1 VTGTDV
7 VPVADAR
14 PGMLTPNSY
23 EDAWKLAAR
32 IAGTSFVPEG
42 LRGDPNAVLAA
53 ILWGGEVGIGA
64 IQALNGIDVIKGKVS
79 PSAELMRALVL
90 RAGHTLNIV
99 ESSAERC
106 VIFGKRREGG
116 GAGEMTVT
124 WTLDD
129 ARRAGLTGGSGWQK
143 YPRAMLLARA
153 SSEICRGIFS
163 DAIAGLG
170 YAPDET
176 AEIVGGTWEP
186 SEESAP
192 VQAAPTGVSDDDEV
206 IDAELVEDDDPLSAD
221 DLAERGYEPGR
232 IAGVVGDESLTTGQK
247 SVAKLLDDI
256 ADDEL
261 RHQAWRAYG
270 DAFGPIAT
278 LPQRQLAKAM
288 RFATDEARTA
298 SDELQRRAAEA

>member
-1 VTGTDV
+1 MTTDI
-7 VPVADAR
+7 VPAADAR
-14 PGMLTPNSY
+14 PAMLTPNSY

-42 LRGDPNAVLAA
+42 LRDDPNAVLAA

-90 RAGHTLNIV
+90 RAGHTLHIE
-99 ESSAERC
+99 ESSSERC
-106 VIFGKRREGG
+106 TIFGKRRDGT
-116 GAGEMTVT
+116 AEMRVT

-129 ARRAGLTGGSGWQK
+129 AKRAGLLGGSGWTK
-143 YPRAMLLARA
+143 YPRAMLLARS

-176 AEIVGGTWEP
+176 AEIIGGTWEP
-186 SEESAP
+186 TEDTEP
-192 VQAAPTGVSDDDEV
+192 VQVAATVGVPEVLVDSDDDV
-206 IDAELVEDDDPLSAD
+206 VDAEIVEDEPDP
-221 DLAERGYEPGR
+221 EP
-232 IAGVVGDESLTTGQK
+232 DPEPETTGAIELTAAQA
-247 SVAKLLDDI
+247 SIAKLLDDI

-261 RHQAWRAYG
+261 RSLAWRSFV
-270 DAFGPIAT
+270 DTFGPIT
-278 LPQRQLAKAM
+278 DLPQKQFAKAM

-298 SDELQRRAAEA
+298 SDELNARASEA